1 MLPALALGTQGWAYA
16 DWVGPMY
23 DAGTRPDHF
32 LRAYAREFASV
43 EVDATWYGTPS
54 RDRVRAWCAAVPEHF
69 TFALKLPREI
79 THERRLT
86 GCELLLDA
94 FVERALDF
102 GAKLEG
108 VVVQLPPDF
117 TPLDDAALYGFLDG
131 LPAGIRWSVEL
142 RDPGWFECENHARLR
157 AALGA
162 AEVALVAGDG
172 TFVAFEH
179 ALAAFAEPT
188 ARHGYIRWLGAWK
201 AVEHFNRVIFD
212 RHAELHAWAQAVAAA
227 AGKLDRVC
235 GYASNFYSGH
245 APATVRA
252 FMRALGIPHE
262 PPPRIEQTSLFTGG

>member
-1 MLPALALGTQGWAYA
+1 
-16 DWVGPMY
+16 MY

-43 EVDATWYGTPS
+43 EVDATWYGTPPAE
-54 RDRVRAWCAAVPEHF
+54 RVRGWCAAVPDAF

-79 THERRLT
+79 THERRLA
-86 GCELLLDA
+86 GCELLLDT
-94 FVERALDF
+94 FVERALEF

-117 TPLDDAALYGFLDG
+117 TPLDDGTLYRFLER

-142 RDPGWFECENHARLR
+142 RDPGWFANDTFTRLH

-172 TFVAFEH
+172 TFVALDTV
-179 ALAAFAEPT
+179 LAAFAEPT
-188 ARHGYIRWLGAWK
+188 ARHGYIRWLGAWN

-212 RHAELHAWAQAVAAA
+212 RHAELRRWAHAVHAAE
-227 AGKLDRVC
+227 GKLDRVC

-252 FMRALGIPHE
+252 FFAALGVPHAT
-262 PPPRIEQTSLFTGG
+262 PPRIEQTSLF